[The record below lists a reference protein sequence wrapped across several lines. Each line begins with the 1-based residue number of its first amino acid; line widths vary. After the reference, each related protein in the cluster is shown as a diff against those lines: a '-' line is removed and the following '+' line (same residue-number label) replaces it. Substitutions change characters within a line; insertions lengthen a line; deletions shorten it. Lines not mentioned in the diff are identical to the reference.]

1 VFIGHSHNYSH
12 PQTQI
17 MATDNQ

>member
-1 VFIGHSHNYSH
+1 MKSSH

-17 MATDNQ
+17 NSAGQS